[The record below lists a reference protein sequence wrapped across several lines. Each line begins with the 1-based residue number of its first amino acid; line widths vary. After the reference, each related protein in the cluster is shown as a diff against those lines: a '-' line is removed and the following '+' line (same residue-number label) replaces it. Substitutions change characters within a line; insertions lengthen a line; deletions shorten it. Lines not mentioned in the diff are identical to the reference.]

1 MKKLILILI
10 SIVILT
16 GIAKAEEEKRLYY
29 LGGYLGY
36 NVNLHFP
43 EFAKLPPLA
52 NCCPKPGF
60 ENGNGGGLAI
70 GALAQMEITNSVL
83 LGLRLGYT
91 QMDGTIEREVSDNNV
106 SVIANG
112 TDTYRDLVL
121 NHSMEGSFSMINIE
135 PNINFYFFESL
146 STFLGFRFGYMMDP
160 TVYQQEQ
167 ILAPEDIVFIEDNRV
182 IRNDRDTALPSANNF
197 QIHGMIGFGIDL
209 PVFGDAVFTPEL
221 RYYLPLMEVTS
232 LEGVK
237 WSVSQLQLGA
247 SLKFPIYNEVT
258 KPSREKYV
266 IERDTIFTTSPDV
279 DERITS
285 LIDRDTSS
293 YTMEFEEEEIVEI
306 HVKENYETVLPQES
320 YIQASIKAVGIDKN
334 GKEQDVPKIVI
345 EEIEVEEGFPLL
357 PYVFFENNSADLNQT
372 GQNLITKDAV
382 DRFTEGEMSWNTLDI
397 YSDMLNIIGERLKKN
412 PKAKITI
419 VGNNNNL
426 GAETN
431 NLELS
436 KNRAEVVR
444 NYLVDVWGINKSRIK
459 LEKRNLPIKES
470 NNDRADGQVEN
481 QRAEI
486 YSNDLAIIQPV
497 FLKDIRKES
506 SPPVVMLI
514 PYINSDKDIA
524 NWNISVNQNNKQI
537 RNYSGSG
544 EAAVQQWSVV
554 EEPIPALEKP
564 IDITLEAENAKGKKA
579 KSQVQVQIEQKTIY
593 KKREEIHD
601 DKKFERYSLI
611 VFDYDKSDLTDNHKK
626 VLDQIKNKV
635 KPESEVIISG
645 YTDRTG
651 ELAYNKQL
659 AQRRCEEVKN
669 YLNLKNSNI
678 KLNPVGS
685 DKLLYDND
693 LPQGRYYSR
702 TVKIEIITP
711 IK

>member
-197 QIHGMIGFGIDL
+197 QVHGMIGFGIDI
-209 PVFGDAVFTPEL
+209 PVFSDATLTPEV
-221 RYYLPLMEVTS
+221 RYYLPFMEVTGA
-232 LEGVK
+232 ENTK

-247 SLKFPIYNEVT
+247 ALKFPIYEETVR
-258 KPSREKYV
+258 PRREKTV
-266 IERDTIFTTSPDV
+266 FERDTIITMSSEIEERTT
-279 DERITS
+279 R
-285 LIDRDTSS
+285 LIDRDTSI
-293 YTMEFEEEEIVEI
+293 YTMNFEEEEVVEI
-306 HVKENYETVLPQES
+306 RVKEEYETILPEES
-320 YIQASIKAVGIDKN
+320 YIQVSLKTVGIDEN

-345 EEIEVEEGFPLL
+345 EEIEMEEGFPLL
-357 PYVFFENNSADLNQT
+357 PYVFFRENSADLSETGQRLLLERQT
-372 GQNLITKDAV
+372 GD
-382 DRFTEGEMSWNTLDI
+382 FTEENMNWKTMDI
-397 YSDMLNIIGERLKKN
+397 YSDMLNIIGERLSKN

-419 VGNNNNL
+419 VGNNKNLLNEKNN
-426 GAETN
+426 TN
-431 NLELS
+431 LS
-436 KNRAEVVR
+436 KARAEAVR
-444 NYLVDVWGINKSRIK
+444 DYLANVWKINESRIK
-459 LEKRNLPIKES
+459 LESRNLPQMES
-470 NNDRADGQVEN
+470 NNLIPDGQIEN

-486 YSNDLAIIQPV
+486 YSDDLSIIQPV
-497 FLKDIRKES
+497 YLKDIRKKS

-514 PYINSDKDIA
+514 PYINSNKDIQD
-524 NWNISVNQNNKQI
+524 WQMEVEQDGKII
-537 RNYSGSG
+537 RDYSGSG
-544 EAAVQQWSVV
+544 EAKVQNWNVI
-554 EEPIPALEKP
+554 EPPVPALEKP
-564 IDITLEAENAKGKKA
+564 ITVSLNAENIKGKKA
-579 KSQVQVQIEQKTIY
+579 QTSTDLQIEQKTIRR
-593 KKREEIHD
+593 KREVIKD

-611 VFDYDKSDLTDNHKK
+611 VFDYDKSELTPNHKRI
-626 VLDQIKNKV
+626 LDQLKSKIT
-635 KPESEVIISG
+635 PEAEVIISG

-651 ELAYNKQL
+651 ELAYNKGL
-659 AQRRCEEVKN
+659 ARRRCDEVKN
-669 YLNLKNSNI
+669 YLNLRDNNV

-685 DKLLYDND
+685 DKLLYNND